1 MTKMKQSP
9 IPAVFSLLFRK
20 CHFGEFLLFLSLL
33 FVCVGGRSEST
44 LRAEGV
50 SLLFEMSCLAGLLA
64 GLVMFSE
71 GENGVE
77 SAAG

>member
-1 MTKMKQSP
+1 M
-9 IPAVFSLLFRK
+9 
-20 CHFGEFLLFLSLL
+20 
-33 FVCVGGRSEST
+33 CVGGRSEST
-44 LRAEGV
+44 LRAERV